1 MTNYRLEGLTRRTE
15 EIVQELKEDG
25 LMGADIEVIGALLFT
40 KFQGQDDKMSEMLF
54 TRKIKKQNRISYD
67 IINNF
72 NFNSCRSTVFYHNNV
87 FCNSNRKVC

>member
-40 KFQGQDDKMSEMLF
+40 KFQGQDDKMSEML
-54 TRKIKKQNRISYD
+54 
-67 IINNF
+67 
-72 NFNSCRSTVFYHNNV
+72 
-87 FCNSNRKVC
+87 SNTAKLIEEATALLERLKNKTE